1 MTFSTGCQNFQT
13 RFQLYFKN
21 NEGSWECSEGWA
33 SRIRRA
39 APGFWSWLHLINAAM
54 WLVVLYNESKNK
66 KIVNPESWPS
76 IRAMP
81 GSQKTYQGPSSTTAL
96 LITCDQP
103 SFPCS
108 LVVCQFPPPPPEKK
122 YTPDRRLPC
131 SGLPSPGRSYLT
143 FPWQFSYNEPLF
155 YLAYNEVGVREMVS
169 VSFHSKTCFQ
179 NPPSS

>member
-66 KIVNPESWPS
+66 KMVNPESWPS

-108 LVVCQFPPPPPEKK
+108 LVVCQFPPPPRKK
-122 YTPDRRLPC
+122 IYTWSQVTLFRTTLTWTIIFNIPLTVQLQWTIVLPC
-131 SGLPSPGRSYLT
+131 I
-143 FPWQFSYNEPLF
+143 
-155 YLAYNEVGVREMVS
+155 
-169 VSFHSKTCFQ
+169 
-179 NPPSS
+179 